1 MKNGITKNHRNKSH
15 SLKFVETE
23 ASVVVLLSEVE
34 CMLLPTFWLFN
45 NSTKTSNLA
54 DWALLGSGIEIHEQ
68 SKTHAIASEVYYRW
82 KVELTVDGQNLAEIK
97 NATDHWEK
105 VLRCHFDSSN

>member
-1 MKNGITKNHRNKSH
+1 MYATANNVGYLITLHKLQIQQWH
-15 SLKFVETE
+15 
-23 ASVVVLLSEVE
+23 
-34 CMLLPTFWLFN
+34 
-45 NSTKTSNLA
+45 A
-54 DWALLGSGIEIHEQ
+54 DWAHLGSDIEIYEQ

-97 NATDHWEK
+97 NATDYWEK